1 MKTQKRILSLIMSMV
16 MVISTFVGY
25 AANIKYV
32 KAEAADTMDITWHFQ
47 NASEWE
53 LVGGWLYE
61 GNAFTTNV
69 SPADKCIVKT
79 LETLEDEE
87 TGETYENV
95 KQVWP
100 GAAMDNEGG
109 SNSSWYKVTATYT
122 DPSASGVVSIFN
134 NYAAD
139 NWTNDTTTQA
149 DLDNIKANAVDG
161 KIKVNTIADD
171 AADEVKDYWADVPS
185 SCFATKEQTANIVI
199 SARAIKSVD
208 GTITDIYCT
217 NDGTTVTCYAKTD
230 SGKLYQIAGNRAN
243 EVESVPDYNE
253 GGEDETTEDE
263 TSTSDETTE
272 EETTEEETTEQ
283 QKNPN
288 SISENLEEGEVV
300 YSLGSAMAP
309 VAWNPDHVDNA
320 FVETKWDNVV
330 KANIS
335 VPAKYTGKVTTN
347 EDGTNKYEEV
357 GEWEYRFGIIAQT
370 TETVTGWNR
379 MLLGTDVAPE
389 VTDTTSNCLSNIRVP
404 LEEEAYTATVY
415 LDTATG
421 AVVIYKNGDNESV
434 SYPTDKVDYT
444 FSWVGND
451 NDETYYAPADYAQ
464 FATVGDY
471 EATLSAAAD
480 RTADLEKCGYTADSA
495 LPNFVDVNN
504 ALEAKLNNVADAVS
518 GTDDTI
524 YTLGSAMA
532 PVAWQPQNLNNAF
545 EETKWDGVVK
555 ANISVPAEGAGEWEY
570 RFGIIATTDNTVNAW
585 NRALVGTTVAP
596 ETTDT
601 TSNCL
606 TNIRPALEEEA
617 YEAVVYYD
625 TTTGAVAIYK
635 TGDDSDDVTSTPGGL
650 VDITMSW
657 VGNDNDE
664 TYYAPADYAN
674 FATVGDYEDTL
685 NAKADR
691 TADLEKC
698 GYTSES
704 ALPDFAALN
713 ADLNKKLTSVNVADV
728 VAGTD
733 DTVYT
738 LGSAMAPVEWAP
750 TDYANAFE
758 ETKWDGVVKAN
769 ITVPAATD
777 EGGNPA
783 GEWTYRF
790 GIIATTD
797 NTVNA
802 WNRALVGT
810 TVAPETT
817 DTTSNCLTNIRPAL
831 EADAY
836 KAVVYYDT
844 TTGAVAIY
852 KVGDDTEDLDS
863 TPSDLVDI
871 TMSWVGNDNDET
883 YYAPDEYTQFATVGD
898 YEATLN
904 AKDDRTADLEKCGY
918 TAESALPDFAT
929 LNADLNEKLTTVKS
943 AQDVAYEENT
953 TVYTIGAAMAKT
965 PWEPTSMNN
974 AFEETKWDGVVKATI
989 SVPAAT
995 DEGGNPAGEW
1005 TYRFGIVAH
1014 TPDTV
1019 NAWNRVLVG
1028 TSVSP
1033 EVTDTTSNC
1042 LTNIRPQLED
1052 EAYTATVYYD
1062 TTTGAVLI
1070 FKTDDAEGVLGL
1082 PDNLVDYTMSW
1093 VGNDN
1098 DETYYAPADYTQ
1110 FATVGDYEATLNA
1123 KEDRTADLDTCGY
1136 TSDMQLP
1143 DFTKANLVLAEKIL
1157 GNFKI
1162 TTDKDSLTLEV
1173 GGMGTIEAKIEPE
1186 ILADTGITVTV
1197 EGESATY
1204 DEETCAVRPVKSGD
1218 TTITFT
1224 NSYDPTISATVKV
1237 HVKDAAD
1244 VAEETGKTVYTLGS
1258 AMSKVGWAPQDM
1270 NNAFEATDVEGVVK
1284 ANISVPAEGAN
1295 EWDYRFGII
1304 ATTVDT
1310 VNAWNRVL
1318 VGTTVAPETTDT
1330 TTCCLSNVRPVLEE
1344 EAYEAVVYYDTTT
1357 GAVAIY
1363 KADDEDFANPLD
1375 YTLSWVGNDND
1386 ETYYAPADYAQF
1398 ATVGDYEDTLNAKED
1413 RTADLEKCGYTADS
1427 AMPDFVGIK
1436 KALEIKLGGISDL
1449 SVQYKVQVQKTGWEK
1464 EYVADGTTSGTVG
1477 QALRLEAIKIKLV
1490 NSDGTAFD
1498 TANGGIEYRVH
1509 VQKNGW
1515 EKEYLAN
1522 DELSGTVG
1530 EAKRLEAIQ
1539 IRLTGKVA
1547 DYYDVAYRVQAQK
1560 FGWLGWA
1567 MNDEESGTA
1576 GYAYRLEGIQIILVK
1591 KGEEIPSNVG
1601 GVADTGRDAFYGKS
1615 ELPVVMYRTQ
1625 VQTYGWQD
1633 YVKTGAT
1640 SGTVG
1645 KAKRL
1650 EAIRIKIS
1658 NNRGVS
1664 GDIEYRTHVQKKGWQ
1679 KFVKNDALSG
1689 TVGKALRLEAIQ
1701 IRFTGDLAEKFDIY
1715 YRVQAQKFGWMGWAK
1730 NGESAGTSGYGYRL
1744 EAIQIE
1750 VAKKGTPSGVIGTT
1764 KNAYRKK

>member
-79 LETLEDEE
+79 LEELVDED

-149 DLDNIKANAVDG
+149 DLDNIKANAIDG

-171 AADEVKDYWADVPS
+171 AADEVKTYWADVPS
-185 SCFATKEQTANIVI
+185 SCFAAKEQTANIVI

-230 SGKLYQIAGNRAN
+230 SGKLYQVAGNKAN

-253 GGEDETTEDE
+253 GGEDETTTEDE

-272 EETTEEETTEQ
+272 ETTEEETTEK
-283 QKNPN
+283 QKNPD
-288 SISENLEEGEVV
+288 SISENIEEGEVV

-347 EDGTNKYEEV
+347 EDGTNNYEEV
-357 GEWEYRFGIIAQT
+357 GEWTYRFGIIAQT
-370 TETVTGWNR
+370 ADTVTGWNR
-379 MLLGTDVAPE
+379 MLIGTDVAPE

-421 AVVIYKNGDNESV
+421 AVAIYKNGDNESV

-504 ALEAKLNNVADAVS
+504 ALETKLNNVADAVS
-518 GTDDTI
+518 GTEDTI

-532 PVAWQPQNLNNAF
+532 PVAWAPQNLNNAF

-555 ANISVPAEGAGEWEY
+555 ANISVPAATDEEGNPAGEWTY

-635 TGDDSDDVTSTPGGL
+635 TGDDTDDTDSTPDGL

-664 TYYAPADYAN
+664 TYYAPADYAQ
-674 FATVGDYEDTL
+674 FATVGDYEATL
-685 NAKADR
+685 SAKDDR

-704 ALPDFAALN
+704 ALPDFA
-713 ADLNKKLTSVNVADV
+713 
-728 VAGTD
+728 
-733 DTVYT
+733 
-738 LGSAMAPVEWAP
+738 
-750 TDYANAFE
+750 
-758 ETKWDGVVKAN
+758 
-769 ITVPAATD
+769 
-777 EGGNPA
+777 
-783 GEWTYRF
+783 
-790 GIIATTD
+790 
-797 NTVNA
+797 
-802 WNRALVGT
+802 
-810 TVAPETT
+810 
-817 DTTSNCLTNIRPAL
+817 
-831 EADAY
+831 
-836 KAVVYYDT
+836 
-844 TTGAVAIY
+844 
-852 KVGDDTEDLDS
+852 
-863 TPSDLVDI
+863 
-871 TMSWVGNDNDET
+871 
-883 YYAPDEYTQFATVGD
+883 
-898 YEATLN
+898 TLN
-904 AKDDRTADLEKCGY
+904 AA
-918 TAESALPDFAT
+918 
-929 LNADLNEKLTTVKS
+929 LNEKLTTVKS

-965 PWEPTSMNN
+965 PWAPTSMNN
-974 AFEETKWDGVVKATI
+974 AFEETKWDGVVKANI

-995 DEGGNPAGEW
+995 DEEGNPAGEW
-1005 TYRFGIVAH
+1005 TYRFGIIAH
-1014 TPDTV
+1014 TPETTS
-1019 NAWNRVLVG
+1019 AWNRQLLG

-1033 EVTDTTSNC
+1033 EATDTTSNC
-1042 LTNIRPQLED
+1042 LTNIRPELEE

-1070 FKTDDAEGVLGL
+1070 FKTDDADGVLGL
-1082 PDNLVDYTMSW
+1082 PDELVNYTM
-1093 VGNDN
+1093 
-1098 DETYYAPADYTQ
+1098 
-1110 FATVGDYEATLNA
+1110 
-1123 KEDRTADLDTCGY
+1123 
-1136 TSDMQLP
+1136 
-1143 DFTKANLVLAEKIL
+1143 
-1157 GNFKI
+1157 
-1162 TTDKDSLTLEV
+1162 
-1173 GGMGTIEAKIEPE
+1173 
-1186 ILADTGITVTV
+1186 
-1197 EGESATY
+1197 
-1204 DEETCAVRPVKSGD
+1204 
-1218 TTITFT
+1218 
-1224 NSYDPTISATVKV
+1224 
-1237 HVKDAAD
+1237 
-1244 VAEETGKTVYTLGS
+1244 
-1258 AMSKVGWAPQDM
+1258 
-1270 NNAFEATDVEGVVK
+1270 
-1284 ANISVPAEGAN
+1284 
-1295 EWDYRFGII
+1295 
-1304 ATTVDT
+1304 
-1310 VNAWNRVL
+1310 
-1318 VGTTVAPETTDT
+1318 
-1330 TTCCLSNVRPVLEE
+1330 
-1344 EAYEAVVYYDTTT
+1344 
-1357 GAVAIY
+1357 
-1363 KADDEDFANPLD
+1363 
-1375 YTLSWVGNDND
+1375 SWVGNDND

-1413 RTADLEKCGYTADS
+1413 RTADLEKCGYTSESKLPNFVKGNLALAEKILGNFKITTDKDEITLSIGETDKIDAKIEPETLADTGITVTVEGDS
-1427 AMPDFVGIK
+1427 ATYDEETGTVTAV
-1436 KALEIKLGGISDL
+1436 KAGDTTITFTNSYDSTISKTVNVHVKEISNL
-1449 SVQYKVQVQKTGWEK
+1449 SVNYKVQVQKTGWEK
-1464 EYVADGTTSGTVG
+1464 EYVSNGTTSGTVG

-1490 NSDGTAFD
+1490 NSDGTDFD
-1498 TANGGIEYRVH
+1498 TANGSIEYRVH

-1515 EKEYLAN
+1515 EKEYRAN

-1539 IRLTGKVA
+1539 IKLTGTVA
-1547 DYYDVAYRVQAQK
+1547 NYYDVAYRVQAQK

>member
-79 LETLEDEE
+79 LEELVDED

-149 DLDNIKANAVDG
+149 DLDNIKANAIDG

-171 AADEVKDYWADVPS
+171 AADEVKTYWADVPS
-185 SCFATKEQTANIVI
+185 SCFAAKEQTANIVI
-199 SARAIKSVD
+199 SARAIKSVA

-230 SGKLYQIAGNRAN
+230 SGKLYQVAGNKAN

-253 GGEDETTEDE
+253 GGEDETTTEDE

-272 EETTEEETTEQ
+272 ETTEEETTEK
-283 QKNPN
+283 QKNPD
-288 SISENLEEGEVV
+288 SISENIEEGEVV

-335 VPAKYTGKVTTN
+335 VPAKYTGKVTKN
-347 EDGTNKYEEV
+347 EDGTNNYEEV
-357 GEWEYRFGIIAQT
+357 GEWTYRFGIIAQT
-370 TETVTGWNR
+370 ADTVTGWNR
-379 MLLGTDVAPE
+379 MLIGTDVAPE

-421 AVVIYKNGDNESV
+421 AVAIYKNGDNESV

-451 NDETYYAPADYAQ
+451 NDETYYAPADYSQ

-480 RTADLEKCGYTADSA
+480 RTADLEKCGYTADSE

-504 ALEAKLNNVADAVS
+504 ALETKLNNVADAVS

-532 PVAWQPQNLNNAF
+532 PVAWAPQNLNNAF

-555 ANISVPAEGAGEWEY
+555 ANISVPAATDEEGNPAGEWTY

-635 TGDDSDDVTSTPGGL
+635 TGDDTDDTDSTPDGL

-664 TYYAPADYAN
+664 TYYAPADYAQ
-674 FATVGDYEDTL
+674 FATVGDYEATL
-685 NAKADR
+685 SAKDDR

-698 GYTSES
+698 GYTSDS
-704 ALPDFAALN
+704 ALPDFEALNAALN
-713 ADLNKKLTSVNVADV
+713 EKLTTVKSAQDVAYEEN
-728 VAGTD
+728 T
-733 DTVYT
+733 TVYT
-738 LGSAMAPVEWAP
+738 IGAAMAKTPWAP
-750 TDYANAFE
+750 TSMNNAFE

-769 ITVPAATD
+769 ISVPAATD
-777 EGGNPA
+777 EEGNPA

-831 EADAY
+831 EEEAY
-836 KAVVYYDT
+836 EAVVYYDT

-852 KVGDDTEDLDS
+852 KTGDDTDDTDS
-863 TPSDLVDI
+863 TPDGLVDI

-883 YYAPDEYTQFATVGD
+883 YYAPADYAQFATVGD
-898 YEATLN
+898 YEATLS

-918 TAESALPDFAT
+918 TSDSALPDFEA
-929 LNADLNEKLTTVKS
+929 LNAALNEKLTTVKS

-965 PWEPTSMNN
+965 PWAPTSMNN
-974 AFEETKWDGVVKATI
+974 AFEETKWDGVVKANI

-995 DEGGNPAGEW
+995 DEEGNPAGEW
-1005 TYRFGIVAH
+1005 TYRFGIIAH
-1014 TPDTV
+1014 TPETTS
-1019 NAWNRVLVG
+1019 AWNRQLLG

-1033 EVTDTTSNC
+1033 EATDTTSNC
-1042 LTNIRPQLED
+1042 LTNIRPELEE

-1070 FKTDDAEGVLGL
+1070 FKTDDADGVLGL
-1082 PDNLVDYTMSW
+1082 PDELVNYTM
-1093 VGNDN
+1093 
-1098 DETYYAPADYTQ
+1098 
-1110 FATVGDYEATLNA
+1110 
-1123 KEDRTADLDTCGY
+1123 
-1136 TSDMQLP
+1136 
-1143 DFTKANLVLAEKIL
+1143 
-1157 GNFKI
+1157 
-1162 TTDKDSLTLEV
+1162 
-1173 GGMGTIEAKIEPE
+1173 
-1186 ILADTGITVTV
+1186 
-1197 EGESATY
+1197 
-1204 DEETCAVRPVKSGD
+1204 
-1218 TTITFT
+1218 
-1224 NSYDPTISATVKV
+1224 
-1237 HVKDAAD
+1237 
-1244 VAEETGKTVYTLGS
+1244 
-1258 AMSKVGWAPQDM
+1258 
-1270 NNAFEATDVEGVVK
+1270 
-1284 ANISVPAEGAN
+1284 
-1295 EWDYRFGII
+1295 
-1304 ATTVDT
+1304 
-1310 VNAWNRVL
+1310 
-1318 VGTTVAPETTDT
+1318 
-1330 TTCCLSNVRPVLEE
+1330 
-1344 EAYEAVVYYDTTT
+1344 
-1357 GAVAIY
+1357 
-1363 KADDEDFANPLD
+1363 
-1375 YTLSWVGNDND
+1375 SWVGNDND

-1413 RTADLEKCGYTADS
+1413 RTADLEKCGYTSESKLPNFVKGNLALAEKILGNFKITTDKDEITLSIGETDKIDAKIEPETLADTGITVTVEGDS
-1427 AMPDFVGIK
+1427 ATYDEETGTVTAV
-1436 KALEIKLGGISDL
+1436 KAGDTTITFTNSYDSTISKTVNVHVKEISNL
-1449 SVQYKVQVQKTGWEK
+1449 SVNYKVQVQKTGWEK
-1464 EYVADGTTSGTVG
+1464 EYVSNGTTSGTVG

-1490 NSDGTAFD
+1490 NSDGTDFD
-1498 TANGGIEYRVH
+1498 TANGSIEYRVH

-1515 EKEYLAN
+1515 EKEYRAN

-1539 IRLTGKVA
+1539 IKLTGTVA
-1547 DYYDVAYRVQAQK
+1547 NYYDVAYRVQAQK

-1567 MNDEESGTA
+1567 KNDEESGTA

>member
-79 LETLEDEE
+79 LEELVDED

-149 DLDNIKANAVDG
+149 DLDNIKANAIDG

-171 AADEVKDYWADVPS
+171 AADEVKTYWADVPS
-185 SCFATKEQTANIVI
+185 SCFAAKEQTANIVI

-230 SGKLYQIAGNRAN
+230 SGKLYQVAGNKAN

-253 GGEDETTEDE
+253 GGEDETTTEDE

-272 EETTEEETTEQ
+272 ETTEEETTEK
-283 QKNPN
+283 QKNPD
-288 SISENLEEGEVV
+288 SISENIEEGEVV

-335 VPAKYTGKVTTN
+335 VPAKYTGKVTKN
-347 EDGTNKYEEV
+347 EDGTNNYEEV
-357 GEWEYRFGIIAQT
+357 GEWTYRFGIIAQT
-370 TETVTGWNR
+370 ADTVTGWNR
-379 MLLGTDVAPE
+379 MLIGTDVAPE

-415 LDTATG
+415 LDTETG
-421 AVVIYKNGDNESV
+421 AVAIYKNGDNDSV

-444 FSWVGND
+444 LSWVGND
-451 NDETYYAPADYAQ
+451 NDETYYAPADYSQ

-532 PVAWQPQNLNNAF
+532 PVAWAPQNLNNAF

-555 ANISVPAEGAGEWEY
+555 ANISVPAATDEAGDPAGEWTY

-585 NRALVGTTVAP
+585 NRALIGTTVAPETTDTTSNCLTNIRPALEEEAYEAVVYYDTTTGAVAIYKVGDDSDDVTSTPEELVDITMSWVGNDNDETYYAPADYAQFATVGDYEATLSAAADRTADLEKCGYTSESALPDFAALNADLNTKLTSVNVADVVAGTDDTVYTLGSAMAPVAWDPTNYANAFEETKWDGVVKANISVPAATDEAGNPAGEWTYRFGIIATTDNTVNAWNRALIGTTVAP

-635 TGDDSDDVTSTPGGL
+635 TGDDTDDTDSTPDGL

-664 TYYAPADYAN
+664 TYYAPADYA
-674 FATVGDYEDTL
+674 
-685 NAKADR
+685 
-691 TADLEKC
+691 
-698 GYTSES
+698 
-704 ALPDFAALN
+704 
-713 ADLNKKLTSVNVADV
+713 
-728 VAGTD
+728 
-733 DTVYT
+733 
-738 LGSAMAPVEWAP
+738 
-750 TDYANAFE
+750 
-758 ETKWDGVVKAN
+758 
-769 ITVPAATD
+769 
-777 EGGNPA
+777 
-783 GEWTYRF
+783 
-790 GIIATTD
+790 
-797 NTVNA
+797 
-802 WNRALVGT
+802 
-810 TVAPETT
+810 
-817 DTTSNCLTNIRPAL
+817 
-831 EADAY
+831 
-836 KAVVYYDT
+836 
-844 TTGAVAIY
+844 
-852 KVGDDTEDLDS
+852 
-863 TPSDLVDI
+863 
-871 TMSWVGNDNDET
+871 
-883 YYAPDEYTQFATVGD
+883 QFATVGD
-898 YEATLN
+898 YEATLS

-965 PWEPTSMNN
+965 PWAPTSMNN
-974 AFEETKWDGVVKATI
+974 AFEETKWDGVVKANI

-995 DEGGNPAGEW
+995 DEEGNPAGEW
-1005 TYRFGIVAH
+1005 TYRFGIIAH
-1014 TPDTV
+1014 TPETTS
-1019 NAWNRVLVG
+1019 AWNRQLLG

-1033 EVTDTTSNC
+1033 EATDTTSNC
-1042 LTNIRPQLED
+1042 LTNIRPELEE

-1070 FKTDDAEGVLGL
+1070 FKTDDADGVLGL
-1082 PDNLVDYTMSW
+1082 PDELVNYTM
-1093 VGNDN
+1093 
-1098 DETYYAPADYTQ
+1098 
-1110 FATVGDYEATLNA
+1110 
-1123 KEDRTADLDTCGY
+1123 
-1136 TSDMQLP
+1136 
-1143 DFTKANLVLAEKIL
+1143 
-1157 GNFKI
+1157 
-1162 TTDKDSLTLEV
+1162 
-1173 GGMGTIEAKIEPE
+1173 
-1186 ILADTGITVTV
+1186 
-1197 EGESATY
+1197 
-1204 DEETCAVRPVKSGD
+1204 
-1218 TTITFT
+1218 
-1224 NSYDPTISATVKV
+1224 
-1237 HVKDAAD
+1237 
-1244 VAEETGKTVYTLGS
+1244 
-1258 AMSKVGWAPQDM
+1258 
-1270 NNAFEATDVEGVVK
+1270 
-1284 ANISVPAEGAN
+1284 
-1295 EWDYRFGII
+1295 
-1304 ATTVDT
+1304 
-1310 VNAWNRVL
+1310 
-1318 VGTTVAPETTDT
+1318 
-1330 TTCCLSNVRPVLEE
+1330 
-1344 EAYEAVVYYDTTT
+1344 
-1357 GAVAIY
+1357 
-1363 KADDEDFANPLD
+1363 
-1375 YTLSWVGNDND
+1375 SWVGNDND

-1413 RTADLEKCGYTADS
+1413 RTADLEKCGYTSESKLPNFVKGNLALAEKILGNFKITTDKDEITLSIGETDKIDAKIEPETLADTGITVTVEGDS
-1427 AMPDFVGIK
+1427 ATYDEETGTVTAV
-1436 KALEIKLGGISDL
+1436 KAGDTTITFTNSYDSTISKTVNVHVKEISNL
-1449 SVQYKVQVQKTGWEK
+1449 SVNYKVQVQKTGWEK
-1464 EYVADGTTSGTVG
+1464 EYVSNGTTSGTVG

-1490 NSDGTAFD
+1490 NSDGTDFD
-1498 TANGGIEYRVH
+1498 TANGSIEYRVH

-1515 EKEYLAN
+1515 EKEYRAN

-1539 IRLTGKVA
+1539 IKLTGTVA
-1547 DYYDVAYRVQAQK
+1547 NYYDVAYRVQAQK

>member
-32 KAEAADTMDITWHFQ
+32 KAEAATTMDITWHFQ

-79 LETLEDEE
+79 LETLEDED

-149 DLDNIKANAVDG
+149 DLDNIKANAIDG

-171 AADEVKDYWADVPS
+171 AADEVKTYWADVPS
-185 SCFATKEQTANIVI
+185 SCFAAKEQTANIVI

-230 SGKLYQIAGNRAN
+230 SGKLYQVAGNKAN

-253 GGEDETTEDE
+253 GGEDETTTEDE

-272 EETTEEETTEQ
+272 ETTEEETTEK
-283 QKNPN
+283 QKNPD
-288 SISENLEEGEVV
+288 SISENIEEGEVV

-335 VPAKYTGKVTTN
+335 VPAKYTGKVTKN
-347 EDGTNKYEEV
+347 EDGTNNYEEV
-357 GEWEYRFGIIAQT
+357 GEWTYRFGIIAQT
-370 TETVTGWNR
+370 ADTVTGWNR
-379 MLLGTDVAPE
+379 MLIGTDVAPE

-421 AVVIYKNGDNESV
+421 AVAIYKNGDNESV

-444 FSWVGND
+444 FSWVGNDNDETYYAPADYSQFATVGDYEATLSAAADRTADLEKCGYTADSELPNFVDVNNALETKLNNVADAVSGTDDTIYTLGSAMAPVAWAPQNLNNAFEETKWDGVVKANISVPAATDEAGDPAGEWTYRFGIIATTDNTVNAWNRALVGTTVAPETTDTTSNCLTNIRPALEEEAYEAVVYYDTTTGAVAIYKVGDDSDDVTSTPEELVDITMSWVGND

-495 LPNFVDVNN
+495 LPDFAALN
-504 ALEAKLNNVADAVS
+504 ADLNTKLTSVNVADVVA
-518 GTDDTI
+518 GTDDTV

-532 PVAWQPQNLNNAF
+532 PVAWAPTNYANAF

-555 ANISVPAEGAGEWEY
+555 ANISVPAATDAEGNPAGEWTY

-635 TGDDSDDVTSTPGGL
+635 TGDDTDDTDSTPDGL

-664 TYYAPADYAN
+664 TYYAPADYA
-674 FATVGDYEDTL
+674 
-685 NAKADR
+685 
-691 TADLEKC
+691 
-698 GYTSES
+698 
-704 ALPDFAALN
+704 
-713 ADLNKKLTSVNVADV
+713 
-728 VAGTD
+728 
-733 DTVYT
+733 
-738 LGSAMAPVEWAP
+738 
-750 TDYANAFE
+750 
-758 ETKWDGVVKAN
+758 
-769 ITVPAATD
+769 
-777 EGGNPA
+777 
-783 GEWTYRF
+783 
-790 GIIATTD
+790 
-797 NTVNA
+797 
-802 WNRALVGT
+802 
-810 TVAPETT
+810 
-817 DTTSNCLTNIRPAL
+817 
-831 EADAY
+831 
-836 KAVVYYDT
+836 
-844 TTGAVAIY
+844 
-852 KVGDDTEDLDS
+852 
-863 TPSDLVDI
+863 
-871 TMSWVGNDNDET
+871 
-883 YYAPDEYTQFATVGD
+883 QFATVGD
-898 YEATLN
+898 YEATLS

-929 LNADLNEKLTTVKS
+929 LNAALNEKLTTVKS

-965 PWEPTSMNN
+965 PWAPTSMNN
-974 AFEETKWDGVVKATI
+974 AFEETKWDGVVKANI

-995 DEGGNPAGEW
+995 DEEGNPAGEW
-1005 TYRFGIVAH
+1005 TYRFGIIAH
-1014 TPDTV
+1014 TPETTS
-1019 NAWNRVLVG
+1019 AWNRQLLG

-1033 EVTDTTSNC
+1033 EATDTTSNC
-1042 LTNIRPQLED
+1042 LTNIRPELEE

-1070 FKTDDAEGVLGL
+1070 FKTDDADGVLGL
-1082 PDNLVDYTMSW
+1082 PDELVNYTM
-1093 VGNDN
+1093 
-1098 DETYYAPADYTQ
+1098 
-1110 FATVGDYEATLNA
+1110 
-1123 KEDRTADLDTCGY
+1123 
-1136 TSDMQLP
+1136 
-1143 DFTKANLVLAEKIL
+1143 
-1157 GNFKI
+1157 
-1162 TTDKDSLTLEV
+1162 
-1173 GGMGTIEAKIEPE
+1173 
-1186 ILADTGITVTV
+1186 
-1197 EGESATY
+1197 
-1204 DEETCAVRPVKSGD
+1204 
-1218 TTITFT
+1218 
-1224 NSYDPTISATVKV
+1224 
-1237 HVKDAAD
+1237 
-1244 VAEETGKTVYTLGS
+1244 
-1258 AMSKVGWAPQDM
+1258 
-1270 NNAFEATDVEGVVK
+1270 
-1284 ANISVPAEGAN
+1284 
-1295 EWDYRFGII
+1295 
-1304 ATTVDT
+1304 
-1310 VNAWNRVL
+1310 
-1318 VGTTVAPETTDT
+1318 
-1330 TTCCLSNVRPVLEE
+1330 
-1344 EAYEAVVYYDTTT
+1344 
-1357 GAVAIY
+1357 
-1363 KADDEDFANPLD
+1363 
-1375 YTLSWVGNDND
+1375 SWVGNDND

-1413 RTADLEKCGYTADS
+1413 RTADLEKCGYTSESKLPNFVKGNLALAEKILGNFKITTDKDEITLSIGETDKIDAKIEPETLADTGITVTVEGDS
-1427 AMPDFVGIK
+1427 ATYDEETGTVTAV
-1436 KALEIKLGGISDL
+1436 KAGDTTITFTNSYDSTISKTVNVHVKEISNL
-1449 SVQYKVQVQKTGWEK
+1449 SVNYKVQVQKTGWEK
-1464 EYVADGTTSGTVG
+1464 EYVSNGTTSGTVG

-1490 NSDGTAFD
+1490 NSDGTDFD
-1498 TANGGIEYRVH
+1498 TANGSIEYRVH

-1515 EKEYLAN
+1515 EKEYRAN

-1539 IRLTGKVA
+1539 IKLTGTVA
-1547 DYYDVAYRVQAQK
+1547 NYYDVAYRVQAQK

-1567 MNDEESGTA
+1567 KNDEESGTA

>member
-79 LETLEDEE
+79 LETLEDED

-122 DPSASGVVSIFN
+122 DPSAAGVVSIFS
-134 NYAAD
+134 NYVAD
-139 NWTNDTTTQA
+139 NWTNNTTTQA
-149 DLDNIKANAVDG
+149 DLDNIKANAIDG

-171 AADEVKDYWADVPS
+171 ATDEVKTYWAGVPS
-185 SCFATKEQTANIVI
+185 SCFAAKEQTANIVI

-230 SGKLYQIAGNRAN
+230 SGKLYQVAGNKAN

-253 GGEDETTEDE
+253 GGEDETTTEDE

-272 EETTEEETTEQ
+272 ETTEEETTEK
-283 QKNPN
+283 QKNPD
-288 SISENLEEGEVV
+288 SISENIEEGEVV

-335 VPAKYTGKVTTN
+335 VPAKYTGKVTKN
-347 EDGTNKYEEV
+347 EDGTNNYEEV
-357 GEWEYRFGIIAQT
+357 GEWTYRFGIIAQT
-370 TETVTGWNR
+370 ADTVTGWNR
-379 MLLGTDVAPE
+379 MLIGTDVAPE

-421 AVVIYKNGDNESV
+421 AVAIYKNGDNESV

-480 RTADLEKCGYTADSA
+480 RTADLEKCGYTAESA

-504 ALEAKLNNVADAVS
+504 ALETKLNNVADAVS

-532 PVAWQPQNLNNAF
+532 PVAWAPQNLNNAF

-555 ANISVPAEGAGEWEY
+555 ANISVPAATDAEGNPAGEWTY

-585 NRALVGTTVAP
+585 NRALIGTTVAP

-635 TGDDSDDVTSTPGGL
+635 VGDDSDDVTSTPEEL

-664 TYYAPADYAN
+664 TYYAPADYAQ
-674 FATVGDYEDTL
+674 FATVGDYEATL
-685 NAKADR
+685 SAKDDR

-698 GYTSES
+698 GYTADS

-713 ADLNKKLTSVNVADV
+713 ADLNTKLTSVNVADV

-738 LGSAMAPVEWAP
+738 LGSAMAPVAWDP
-750 TDYANAFE
+750 TNYANAFE

-769 ITVPAATD
+769 ISVPAATD
-777 EGGNPA
+777 EEGNPA

-817 DTTSNCLTNIRPAL
+817 DSTSNCLTNIRPAL
-831 EADAY
+831 EEEAY

-883 YYAPDEYTQFATVGD
+883 YYAPADYAQFATVGD
-898 YEATLN
+898 YEATLST
-904 AKDDRTADLEKCGY
+904 KDDRTADLEKCGY
-918 TAESALPDFAT
+918 TADSALPDFAT

-943 AQDVAYEENT
+943 AQDVAYEENK
-953 TVYTIGAAMAKT
+953 TVYTMGAAMAKT
-965 PWEPTSMNN
+965 PWAPTSMNN
-974 AFEETKWDGVVKATI
+974 AFEETKWDGVVKANI

-995 DEGGNPAGEW
+995 DEEGNPAGEW
-1005 TYRFGIVAH
+1005 TYRFGIIAH
-1014 TPDTV
+1014 TPETTS
-1019 NAWNRVLVG
+1019 AWNRQLLG

-1033 EVTDTTSNC
+1033 EATDTTSNC
-1042 LTNIRPQLED
+1042 LTNIRPELEE

-1070 FKTDDAEGVLGL
+1070 FKTDDADGVLGL
-1082 PDNLVDYTMSW
+1082 PDELVNYTM
-1093 VGNDN
+1093 
-1098 DETYYAPADYTQ
+1098 
-1110 FATVGDYEATLNA
+1110 
-1123 KEDRTADLDTCGY
+1123 
-1136 TSDMQLP
+1136 
-1143 DFTKANLVLAEKIL
+1143 
-1157 GNFKI
+1157 
-1162 TTDKDSLTLEV
+1162 
-1173 GGMGTIEAKIEPE
+1173 
-1186 ILADTGITVTV
+1186 
-1197 EGESATY
+1197 
-1204 DEETCAVRPVKSGD
+1204 
-1218 TTITFT
+1218 
-1224 NSYDPTISATVKV
+1224 
-1237 HVKDAAD
+1237 
-1244 VAEETGKTVYTLGS
+1244 
-1258 AMSKVGWAPQDM
+1258 
-1270 NNAFEATDVEGVVK
+1270 
-1284 ANISVPAEGAN
+1284 
-1295 EWDYRFGII
+1295 
-1304 ATTVDT
+1304 
-1310 VNAWNRVL
+1310 
-1318 VGTTVAPETTDT
+1318 
-1330 TTCCLSNVRPVLEE
+1330 
-1344 EAYEAVVYYDTTT
+1344 
-1357 GAVAIY
+1357 
-1363 KADDEDFANPLD
+1363 
-1375 YTLSWVGNDND
+1375 SWVGNDND

-1398 ATVGDYEDTLNAKED
+1398 ATVGDYEDTLNAAAD
-1413 RTADLEKCGYTADS
+1413 RTADLEKCGYTSESKLPNFVKGNLALAEKILGNFKITTDKDEITLSIGETDKIDAKIEPETLADTGITVTVEGDS
-1427 AMPDFVGIK
+1427 ATYDEETGTVTAV
-1436 KALEIKLGGISDL
+1436 KAGDTTITFTNSYDSTISKTVNVHVKEISNL
-1449 SVQYKVQVQKTGWEK
+1449 SVNYKVQVQKTGWEK
-1464 EYVADGTTSGTVG
+1464 EYVSNGTTSGTVG

-1490 NSDGTAFD
+1490 NSDGTDFD
-1498 TANGGIEYRVH
+1498 TANGSIEYRVH

-1515 EKEYLAN
+1515 EKEYRAN

-1539 IRLTGKVA
+1539 IKLTGTVA
-1547 DYYDVAYRVQAQK
+1547 NYYDVAYRVQAQK

>member
-79 LETLEDEE
+79 LEELVDED

-149 DLDNIKANAVDG
+149 DLDNIKANAIDG

-171 AADEVKDYWADVPS
+171 AADEVKTYWADVPS
-185 SCFATKEQTANIVI
+185 FCFAAKEQTANIVI
-199 SARAIKSVD
+199 SARAIKSVA

-230 SGKLYQIAGNRAN
+230 SGKLYQVAGNKAN

-253 GGEDETTEDE
+253 GGEDETTTEDE

-272 EETTEEETTEQ
+272 ETTEEETTEK
-283 QKNPN
+283 QKNPD
-288 SISENLEEGEVV
+288 SISENIEEGEVV

-347 EDGTNKYEEV
+347 EDGTNNYEEV
-357 GEWEYRFGIIAQT
+357 GEWTYRFGIIAQT
-370 TETVTGWNR
+370 ADTVTGWNR

-421 AVVIYKNGDNESV
+421 AVAIYKNGDNDSV

-504 ALEAKLNNVADAVS
+504 ALETKLNNVADAVS
-518 GTDDTI
+518 GTEDTI

-532 PVAWQPQNLNNAF
+532 PVAWAPQNLNNAF

-555 ANISVPAEGAGEWEY
+555 ANISVPAATDEEGNPAGEWTY

-635 TGDDSDDVTSTPGGL
+635 VGDDSDDVTSTPDEL

-698 GYTSES
+698 GYTSDS
-704 ALPDFAALN
+704 ALPDFEALN
-713 ADLNKKLTSVNVADV
+713 AA
-728 VAGTD
+728 
-733 DTVYT
+733 
-738 LGSAMAPVEWAP
+738 
-750 TDYANAFE
+750 
-758 ETKWDGVVKAN
+758 
-769 ITVPAATD
+769 
-777 EGGNPA
+777 
-783 GEWTYRF
+783 
-790 GIIATTD
+790 
-797 NTVNA
+797 
-802 WNRALVGT
+802 
-810 TVAPETT
+810 
-817 DTTSNCLTNIRPAL
+817 
-831 EADAY
+831 
-836 KAVVYYDT
+836 
-844 TTGAVAIY
+844 
-852 KVGDDTEDLDS
+852 
-863 TPSDLVDI
+863 
-871 TMSWVGNDNDET
+871 
-883 YYAPDEYTQFATVGD
+883 
-898 YEATLN
+898 
-904 AKDDRTADLEKCGY
+904 
-918 TAESALPDFAT
+918 
-929 LNADLNEKLTTVKS
+929 LNEKLTTVKS
-943 AQDVAYEENT
+943 AQDVAYEEDT

-965 PWEPTSMNN
+965 PWAPTSMNN
-974 AFEETKWDGVVKATI
+974 AFEETKWDGVVKANI

-995 DEGGNPAGEW
+995 DEEGNPAGEW
-1005 TYRFGIVAH
+1005 TYRFGIIAH
-1014 TPDTV
+1014 TPETTS
-1019 NAWNRVLVG
+1019 AWNRQLLG

-1033 EVTDTTSNC
+1033 EATDTTSNC
-1042 LTNIRPQLED
+1042 LTNIRPELEE

-1070 FKTDDAEGVLGL
+1070 FKTDDADGVLGL
-1082 PDNLVDYTMSW
+1082 PDELVNYTM
-1093 VGNDN
+1093 
-1098 DETYYAPADYTQ
+1098 
-1110 FATVGDYEATLNA
+1110 
-1123 KEDRTADLDTCGY
+1123 
-1136 TSDMQLP
+1136 
-1143 DFTKANLVLAEKIL
+1143 
-1157 GNFKI
+1157 
-1162 TTDKDSLTLEV
+1162 
-1173 GGMGTIEAKIEPE
+1173 
-1186 ILADTGITVTV
+1186 
-1197 EGESATY
+1197 
-1204 DEETCAVRPVKSGD
+1204 
-1218 TTITFT
+1218 
-1224 NSYDPTISATVKV
+1224 
-1237 HVKDAAD
+1237 
-1244 VAEETGKTVYTLGS
+1244 
-1258 AMSKVGWAPQDM
+1258 
-1270 NNAFEATDVEGVVK
+1270 
-1284 ANISVPAEGAN
+1284 
-1295 EWDYRFGII
+1295 
-1304 ATTVDT
+1304 
-1310 VNAWNRVL
+1310 
-1318 VGTTVAPETTDT
+1318 
-1330 TTCCLSNVRPVLEE
+1330 
-1344 EAYEAVVYYDTTT
+1344 
-1357 GAVAIY
+1357 
-1363 KADDEDFANPLD
+1363 
-1375 YTLSWVGNDND
+1375 SWVGNDND

-1413 RTADLEKCGYTADS
+1413 RTADLEKCGYTSESKLPNFVKGNLALAEKILGNFKITTDKDEITLSIGETDKIDAKIEPETLADTGITVTVEGDS
-1427 AMPDFVGIK
+1427 ATYDEETGTVTAV
-1436 KALEIKLGGISDL
+1436 KAGDTTITFTNSYDSTISKTVNVHVKEISNL
-1449 SVQYKVQVQKTGWEK
+1449 SVNYKVQVQKTGWEK
-1464 EYVADGTTSGTVG
+1464 EYVSNGTTSGTVG

-1490 NSDGTAFD
+1490 NSDGTDFD
-1498 TANGGIEYRVH
+1498 TANGSIEYRVH

-1515 EKEYLAN
+1515 EKEYRAN

-1539 IRLTGKVA
+1539 IKLTGTVA
-1547 DYYDVAYRVQAQK
+1547 NYYDVAYRVQAQK

-1567 MNDEESGTA
+1567 KNDEESGTA